1 MWSWHKDQLIRK
13 ESSQINSHTYWS
25 MVFDKMPRLFNGEK
39 AVPSTNGT
47 GKLEI
52 HMNKNKVDSLP
63 NNRYKVLTQNR
74 RIPKGKT

>member
-1 MWSWHKDQLIRK
+1 
-13 ESSQINSHTYWS
+13 